1 MKDPYVYEG
10 SSILINL
17 KDIRDQ
23 KKLDEYENAMTSLA
37 IMKLQ
42 KDGMEVNSLN
52 DVFAVHK
59 MLFEKVYSWA
69 GEPRQI
75 NIYKEEPVLSGLSVE
90 YCDYKKIRQEIKKL
104 DKEFVSLDWKKLSK
118 KKLVS
123 NTAFYFTFLWKIH
136 PFREGNTRTVSTMMS
151 LYAKKIGLKL
161 DVDFVAEHVK
171 YFRNAMVLNS
181 IGEYAEPE
189 HLEEFLSD
197 ALLIRNPKDSTE
209 KYKTING
216 YEVEKYRYAQHSSKD

>member
-1 MKDPYVYEG
+1 MPDKPDKDPTERKPNRRKIFITAIISLTSV
-10 SSILINL
+10 LI
-17 KDIRDQ
+17 I
-23 KKLDEYENAMTSLA
+23 
-37 IMKLQ
+37 
-42 KDGMEVNSLN
+42 
-52 DVFAVHK
+52 AVLCIA
-59 MLFEKVYSWA
+59 LFYFL
-69 GEPRQI
+69 
-75 NIYKEEPVLSGLSVE
+75 YKRGFFLPKYITWNNQSDTFTIDNKTV
-90 YCDYKKIRQEIKKL
+90 D
-104 DKEFVSLDWKKLSK
+104 FKLSK